1 MLYACDMRTSDQS
14 GSSIMGNH
22 VGESNINSHHPLS
35 CFQLFINY
43 LWTQQ
48 TYSGFVHTSAW
59 NVRSRLFTR
68 VWDSTHTCIC
78 DVNVCVCLH
87 ACVYDWTLLKLYPV
101 ESSIRKIQSSPK
113 YAYQHAGPSHKC
125 STFCDLTG
133 QDLSDVLLYASHPD
147 HQLKGLTALAV
158 GCLIQAILVE
168 GRGDFSCWFR
178 LHSAPENGMLSL
190 TFMVDCFVLIDK
202 NKCVTD

>member
-1 MLYACDMRTSDQS
+1 M
-14 GSSIMGNH
+14 
-22 VGESNINSHHPLS
+22 
-35 CFQLFINY
+35 
-43 LWTQQ
+43 
-48 TYSGFVHTSAW
+48 
-59 NVRSRLFTR
+59 SRLPFSLVISESACFTSWLLKMQTHWSCSPHALLEMAYDVSLLVLCVCVCMYTR
-68 VWDSTHTCIC
+68 VC
-78 DVNVCVCLH
+78 VCVCLH

>member
-1 MLYACDMRTSDQS
+1 MCVCVCVCVCMYT
-14 GSSIMGNH
+14 H
-22 VGESNINSHHPLS
+22 V
-35 CFQLFINY
+35 CVY
-43 LWTQQ
+43 
-48 TYSGFVHTSAW
+48 
-59 NVRSRLFTR
+59 
-68 VWDSTHTCIC
+68 
-78 DVNVCVCLH
+78 VCVCLH
-87 ACVYDWTLLKLYPV
+87 ACVYDWTILKLYPV

-113 YAYQHAGPSHKC
+113 YAYQLASSSHKC
-125 STFCDLTG
+125 STFCDLAG